1 MMVQKQ
7 IFLQQVS
14 SYLLCMQEIHHFK
27 KLCQTILIIS
37 LLNKKKLMFF
47 GRLIQEEEPL
57 IILVISSKTCL
68 QEWLHIILKKDQ
80 KYKKLQVING

>member
-7 IFLQQVS
+7 IFLQQES
-14 SYLLCMQEIHHFK
+14 YYLLCTQEIHHFK
-27 KLCQTILIIS
+27 RQCQTILIIS
-37 LLNKKKLMFF
+37 LLNKKKLMSF
-47 GRLIQEEEPL
+47 GKLTQEEEPL
-57 IILVISSKTCL
+57 IILVINLKTCL